1 MEINKE
7 LIEREIER
15 LILMRRMADKETEKK
30 INAQLDKLYQWKYE
44 LMK

>member
-15 LILMRRMADKETEKK
+15 LILMRRMADEETEKK
-30 INAQLDKLYQWKYE
+30 INIQLDKLYQWKYE